1 MPPSRD
7 APRRTARPVGADR
20 GPAAQTIPP
29 GRPRALT
36 GLRGRIGAAG
46 GRGGETAPGERPT
59 RPSGRR
65 RARGPTSP
73 SVRPAPTAPLSP
85 PGRHCRLRSGA
96 GRYAGD
102 ASSAVPPAFPPSS
115 APAPRDT
122 NRARPARTDRPCARF
137 RRRGTCRRTPHRQD
151 RPFRLHR
158 PSPSIDSIDRPKRSG
173 WVDRPNP
180 MSMRI
185 FLAPLPPT
193 RRTTPKTV
201 AGQGFTGYHHPR
213 DTPRDTRICQTP
225 PASL

>member
-7 APRRTARPVGADR
+7 APRRTARPVGAAG

-29 GRPRALT
+29 GRPRAPT

-46 GRGGETAPGERPT
+46 GRDGETAPGERPAC
-59 RPSGRR
+59 PSGRR

-96 GRYAGD
+96 GRYA
-102 ASSAVPPAFPPSS
+102 ARTLRPPSRRR
-115 APAPRDT
+115 PR
-122 NRARPARTDRPCARF
+122 RRPHRRPATRTAHGRRGRTDRAPDSVDAERA
-137 RRRGTCRRTPHRQD
+137 GARRTGRTVRSVSID
-151 RPFRLHR
+151 RLHR
-158 PSPSIDSIDRPKRSG
+158 PAETIGMGRPTQSD
-173 WVDRPNP
+173 VDAD
-180 MSMRI
+180 I

-193 RRTTPKTV
+193 WRTTPETV